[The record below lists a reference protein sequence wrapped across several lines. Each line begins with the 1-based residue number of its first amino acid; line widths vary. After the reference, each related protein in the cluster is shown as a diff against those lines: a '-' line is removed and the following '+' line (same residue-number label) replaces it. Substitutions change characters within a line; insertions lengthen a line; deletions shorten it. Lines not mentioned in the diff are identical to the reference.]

1 MSTAGRVTL
10 SHIKDVLKYAFFT
23 KNPQMKLGR
32 WAINKNHRT
41 GLVVDYSNEDHCG
54 TCGEYIEKKR
64 LDNKTTENND
74 YLYYFELSH
83 MQINTPHK

>member
-10 SHIKDVLKYAFFT
+10 SHIKDVLIYAFFT

-74 YLYYFELSH
+74 YLYHFELSH

>member
-10 SHIKDVLKYAFFT
+10 SHIKDVLIYAFFT

-64 LDNKTTENND
+64 LENKTTENND
-74 YLYYFELSH
+74 YLYHFELSH